1 MFNPFI
7 HDLDKL
13 SDEELSTQHQELI
26 KKQKMIANSPN
37 DHLKYQLQIAIN
49 HYTAESKKR
58 MQKALE
64 DAKLKEQD
72 RNLTDLINVDKQ

>member
-13 SDEELSTQHQELI
+13 SDEELSKQHQELI
-26 KKQKMIANSPN
+26 KKQKFANTTVN

-49 HYTAESKKR
+49 HYIAEVTKR
-58 MQKALE
+58 RQKALE
-64 DAKLKEQD
+64 DAKLKETD

>member
-13 SDEELSTQHQELI
+13 TDEELSTQYQELL
-26 KKQKMIANSPN
+26 KKQRIAANSVN
-37 DHLKYQLQIAIN
+37 DHLKYQLEIAVR
-49 HYTAESKKR
+49 HYTAETTKR
-58 MQKALE
+58 RQKALE
-64 DAKLKEQD
+64 DAKLKETD